1 MSVVDY
7 DKLQKSL
14 HHLESRYRYFKSGEY
29 SKLPVPAQESV
40 QESVIQRFEVCY
52 DMMWKHLRRY
62 MIEELALLEDD
73 MPNSPKPIFRIAHEN
88 QLLPNI
94 DAWINYVQIRI
105 DTSHDYSGEK
115 MKKALRHMGAFID
128 EAVKVYE
135 TMTEKKWQKSPS

>member
-14 HHLESRYRYFKSGEY
+14 RHLESRYQYFKSGEY

-52 DMMWKHLRRY
+52 DMMWKHLRRHL
-62 MIEELALLEDD
+62 IEELALPEGDV
-73 MPNSPKPIFRIAHEN
+73 PKGPKPIFRLAHEN
-88 QLLPNI
+88 QLLQDI
-94 DAWINYVQIRI
+94 DAWINYVQMRI

-115 MKKALRHMGAFID
+115 MEKALRHIGAFID

-135 TMTEKKWQKSPS
+135 IMTETKWQKSPS